1 LHSAFKQEDVM
12 SSHQG
17 SIAGSQG
24 EGDSA
29 QLRRALDW
37 RGAFWIASG
46 VPALVLFSIGGIAGT
61 TGNVAFMIWTVSMI
75 IGLLMSF
82 TFAELA
88 GLFPNKSGG
97 ASVYGAA
104 AWVKYSKFVAPLSVW
119 CNWVAWT
126 PAIALGC
133 SIAAAYVLN
142 AIAPLPGADSPDVV
156 AWVQAN
162 AGSVAADSPRVSE
175 WLAANAGQTPDAAI
189 NALLTADAIAAL
201 SPAIRNWTLFAHQ
214 LGPVQVSMNATF
226 FIGAA
231 LLLIAFMIQDRGVLS
246 TARVQKVIGLV
257 VVVPMAVVAVVPWLT
272 GQIDWGHFTPFV
284 PLAVPYVPGPG
295 AWNVGGWTLVL
306 GGLFIAAWS
315 TYAFETTV
323 CYTRE
328 FKNPGTDTPKAI
340 FFSGLLCLAL
350 FSLVPFTFQGVL
362 GLEGM
367 LAPSIVDGSGVAE
380 AMGKM
385 LGGNMVITEVFVF
398 LMILALMCFLMTAM
412 AGSSRTLYQASLDG
426 WLPRYL
432 SHVNEH
438 GAPTKAMWTDFVFN
452 LLILSIASAD
462 ATSFFFILAVSN
474 VCYLLCTFLYMN
486 AGWIHRIDSGD
497 IHRPYKAPDF
507 MLAIGIVL
515 AFVNIGL
522 VGAGA
527 KVWNPWAL
535 WAGLITAGLIIPV
548 FMFRH
553 YVQDGGRFPDRMLED
568 LNLHGDYAASR
579 KAGWLP
585 YATLLAGLAVMLWA
599 NWFFVM
605 G

>member
-1 LHSAFKQEDVM
+1 M

-17 SIAGSQG
+17 SIAGSQ
-24 EGDSA
+24 EGGAGA
-29 QLRRALDW
+29 QLHRALDW

-61 TGNVAFMIWTVSMI
+61 TGNVAFMIWAVSMVM
-75 IGLLMSF
+75 GLLMSF

-104 AWVKYSKFVAPLSVW
+104 AWVKYSKFVAPLTVW

-133 SIAAAYVLN
+133 SIAAAYILN
-142 AIAPLPGADSPDVV
+142 AFAPLPAPDSPEVM
-156 AWVQAN
+156 AWIQAH
-162 AGSVAADSPRVSE
+162 AGSIAADSTSVSE
-175 WLAANAGQTPDAAI
+175 WLTANPGKSAQEAVDALLAAEAV
-189 NALLTADAIAAL
+189 NALTPAVRSWSLL
-201 SPAIRNWTLFAHQ
+201 SLE
-214 LGPVQVSMNATF
+214 LGPVHLSLNATF
-226 FIGAA
+226 FLGAA
-231 LLLIAFMIQDRGVLS
+231 LLLSAFLIQDRGVLS

-257 VVVPMAVVAVVPWLT
+257 VVVPMAIVALVPIVT
-272 GQIDWGHFTPFV
+272 GQINWDHFSPFV
-284 PLAVPYVPGPG
+284 PLAVPYVPDAG
-295 AWNVGGWTLVL
+295 AWNVNGWTIVL
-306 GGLFIAAWS
+306 AGLFIAAWS
-315 TYAFETTV
+315 TYGFETAV

-328 FKNPGTDTPKAI
+328 FKNPASDTPKAI
-340 FFSGLLCLAL
+340 FYSGLLCLAL

-367 LAPSIVDGSGVAE
+367 LAPAIVDGSGVAE

-385 LGGNMVITEVFVF
+385 LGGNVIITNIFVV

-412 AGSSRTLYQASLDG
+412 AGSSRTLYQASVDG

-438 GAPTKAMWTDFVFN
+438 GAPTNAMWTDFVAN
-452 LLILSIASAD
+452 LFILSIAAAD

-474 VCYLLCTFLYMN
+474 VCYLLCNFLYMN
-486 AGWIHRIDSGD
+486 AGWIHRIDSGH
-497 IHRPYKAPDF
+497 IQRPYKAPTF
-507 MLAIGIVL
+507 MLAVGTVL
-515 AFVNIGL
+515 AFVNIAL

-535 WAGLITAGLIIPV
+535 WAGLCAASLIIPIFV
-548 FMFRH
+548 YRH
-553 YVQDGGRFPDRMLED
+553 YLQDKGVFPAHMLED
-568 LNLHGDYAASR
+568 LNLGPDYAKHR
-579 KAGWLP
+579 KAGALP
-585 YATLLAGLAVMLWA
+585 YLALLAGLSLMLFA
-599 NWFFVM
+599 NWFFVF